1 MSKIFSVLRFLAVL
15 YLFFVCIDLMG
26 ASFKLF
32 GKDTATGLLTV
43 TENPF
48 VGLVIG
54 ILATSI
60 MQSSSSTTSIVVG
73 LVGAQT
79 LSIPLAIPIIMG
91 ANIGTTITNTIVSMG
106 HIRRRNEFEL
116 AFAAATMH
124 DFFNLC
130 SVALFLPLEI
140 FFHPIQKTA
149 TFISEMIIGFEG
161 ATFNSPLK
169 IIVRPVVEGLK
180 YLGGMIFENN
190 TVLGV
195 VLVVISLGLLIFT
208 LSEMVKISRGALSQK
223 LELIVDKYLFTSVP
237 RAFII
242 GMIVTSLVQ
251 SSSVTTALVV
261 PLIGAEIV
269 KLDAAFPYMLG
280 ANIGTTV
287 TAILASLVTGN
298 PAAVTIALCH
308 LVFNLF
314 GTAVFL
320 PLRNLPIAM
329 ARYLGRIAA
338 INRWIA
344 IVYTIVVFFV
354 IPTIMIVLI

>member
-1 MSKIFSVLRFLAVL
+1 MSKFLSVLRFLAVL

-32 GKDTATGLLTV
+32 GKDTAVGLLTV

-73 LVGAQT
+73 LVGAGT
-79 LSIPLAIPIIMG
+79 LTIPQAIPIVMG
-91 ANIGTTITNTIVSMG
+91 ANIGTTITNIIVSMG

-116 AFAAATMH
+116 AFAGATMH

-130 SVALFLPLEI
+130 SVTIFLPLEI
-140 FFHPIQKTA
+140 LFHPIQKAA

-161 ATFNSPLK
+161 GTFNSPLK
-169 IIVRPVVEGLK
+169 LIVKPAVTAIEQ
-180 YLGGMIFENN
+180 LGSLVFENKL
-190 TVLGV
+190 VLGIV
-195 VLVVISLGLLIFT
+195 MVIVALVLLIFT
-208 LSEMVKISRGALSQK
+208 LAQMVNISRGALSSK
-223 LELIVDKYLFTSVP
+223 IELVVDKYLFTSIP

-242 GMIVTSLVQ
+242 GIILTSLVQ

-261 PLIGAEIV
+261 PLIAAEII
-269 KLDAAFPYMLG
+269 KLEAAFPYMLG
-280 ANIGTTV
+280 ANIGTTI

-308 LVFNLF
+308 LMFNLF
-314 GTAVFL
+314 GTIVFL
-320 PLRNLPIAM
+320 PLKSLPIAM
-329 ARYLGRIAA
+329 SRFMGRVASK
-338 INRWIA
+338 NRWVAIA
-344 IVYTIVVFFV
+344 YTVIVFFV
-354 IPTIMIVLI
+354 IPTILIVII